1 MARGTFA
8 NRDFLRLWWAA
19 TASNFGSMV
28 GGIALPFTAIL
39 VLGATPAHL
48 ALLGACRL
56 LPGFV
61 LGLLASA
68 RLEHWR
74 KRRVLVAC
82 DWVRAA
88 VLVTVPAAQWLG
100 ALRMEH
106 LYAVA
111 LANGLC
117 GFLFD
122 VAHVSYLPTLV
133 DRRELLEAN
142 SRLKAAEAVTEG
154 AAFAAGG
161 WLVQLL
167 TAPLALLVDAA
178 SFVASALWLGRIRR
192 REDLP
197 EPTKRE
203 VAGEIADGIRVLGRS
218 PLLLPLAAGGVLA
231 AFSFQV
237 VGVVYLLYASRELG
251 FAPGLLGLIF
261 AVGAGSSFAG
271 ALAAER
277 AAARFGLGRVLWGGL
292 ALAGFATLALPL
304 APGAGLAG
312 VLCLVVHQLGD
323 GAAVVHQVSDV
334 SLRQSVTPH
343 HVLARVNG
351 TFHFAALGAMLV
363 GTLVG
368 GALGESLG
376 LRAVLG
382 IGAAGTLAGALVIAC
397 SPLGALR
404 APPGPPEAPAEV
416 APGR

>member
-1 MARGTFA
+1 MARGTLA
-8 NRDFLRLWWAA
+8 NRDFVHLWCAA

-48 ALLGACRL
+48 AVLGACRL
-56 LPGFV
+56 LPGFL
-61 LGLLASA
+61 LGLVASA
-68 RLEHWR
+68 RIERWR

-88 VLVTVPAAQWLG
+88 VLVTVPAALWAG

-154 AAFAAGG
+154 GAFAAGG

-167 TAPLALLVDAA
+167 TAPVALLVDAL
-178 SFVASALWLGRIRR
+178 SFVASALFLGRIRR
-192 REDLP
+192 EEDLRSP
-197 EPTKRE
+197 APRDA
-203 VAGEIADGIRVLGRS
+203 AGGIAEGIRALWRS
-218 PLLLPLAAGGVLA
+218 PLLRPLAAGAVLA

-237 VGVVYLLYASRELG
+237 VGVVYLLYVSRELG
-251 FAPGLLGLIF
+251 FSPGPLGLIF
-261 AVGAGSSFAG
+261 AVGAGSSFVG

-277 AAARFGLGRVLWGGL
+277 ATARFGLGRVLWGGL
-292 ALAGFATLALPL
+292 ALAGIATLALPL
-304 APGAGLAG
+304 APGASLVG
-312 VLCLVVHQLGD
+312 VLCLVAHQLGD
-323 GAAVVHQVSDV
+323 GAAVIHQVGDV
-334 SLRQSVTPH
+334 SLRQSVTPDR
-343 HVLARVNG
+343 VLARVNG
-351 TFHFAALGAMLV
+351 TFHFAALGAMLA

-376 LRAVLG
+376 LRAVLVS
-382 IGAAGTLAGALVIAC
+382 GAAGTLAGALVIAL

-404 APPGPPEAPAEV
+404 APPAPAG
-416 APGR
+416 APDEAAR